1 MKVSKEQALAMKQEI
16 DRITH
21 GTLDQIMQDLI
32 WELVDQGYT
41 YKETRE
47 YFQMKHLDILRSV
60 KDIHTQYWG
69 DTNDDWK
76 HIEKDAEQKHWENL
90 TTHFERFTD

>member
-21 GTLDQIMQDLI
+21 GTLDRITKELI

-41 YKETRE
+41 QEETRE
-47 YFQMKHLDILRSV
+47 YLQMKHLDILRSV
-60 KDIHTQYWG
+60 KDIHQQYW
-69 DTNDDWK
+69 
-76 HIEKDAEQKHWENL
+76 L
-90 TTHFERFTD
+90 